1 MYICSNC
8 WYQSIAK
15 LWKCPECWSFWT
27 FSKIENKNSSSKKI
41 NILTWNKNIETKF
54 YDLDNKEIKRVF
66 TKWIKSSWFY
76 LLWWQPWIWKSTIAL
91 QILKAVKEKVNIWYF
106 SWEEESSAIL
116 ERYERLFWEKA
127 YFEIYFEIYHGTV
140 LEDIIET
147 IKYKKL
153 DIFVIDSIQ
162 TIYSNQTTW
171 IAWSVNQV
179 KYCSE
184 KLSEFL
190 KKFNKACIL
199 IWHITKS
206 WEIAWPK
213 YLEHI
218 VDVVAY
224 LEWDRLNEYRF
235 LRTQK
240 NRFWWTDDIAIFQ
253 MKENW
258 LIPVSNLKEIINSN
272 ISDTPWNVL
281 TVWIDNGRPVIT
293 NIEVLL
299 NKTKYK
305 FPKRSTIWVDNSR
318 IEMIIAVLERYLK
331 LDLWFMDIFIN
342 IPWEFEFYDSWID
355 LAIAVWILSAYK
367 NKKINHK
374 NIFIWEVS
382 LSWRINKTKFHDKR
396 IREVQS
402 MNVFDFQNIKN
413 IYTIKDFI

>member
-27 FSKIENKNSSSKKI
+27 FSKLEDENSSSKKI
-41 NILTWNKNIETKF
+41 HILTWNKNIETKF

-91 QILKAVKEKVNIWYF
+91 QILKAIKGKVNIWYF
-106 SWEEESSAIL
+106 SWEEEASAIT
-116 ERYERLFWEKA
+116 ERYKRLFVKNPT
-127 YFEIYFEIYHGTV
+127 FDIYYGTI
-140 LEDIIET
+140 LEDILET
-147 IKYKKL
+147 IKLNKI
-153 DIFVIDSIQ
+153 DIFIIDSIQ
-162 TIYSNQTTW
+162 TIYSNQATW
-171 IAWSVNQV
+171 IAWSINQV

-240 NRFWWTDDIAIFQ
+240 NRFWWTDDVSIFQ

-258 LIPVSNLKEIINSN
+258 LISISNLKEIINSN
-272 ISDTPWNVL
+272 IADIPWNVL

-305 FPKRSTIWVDNSR
+305 FPKRSSIWLDNSR

-331 LDLWFMDIFIN
+331 LDLWFIDIFVN
-342 IPWEFEFYDSWID
+342 IPWEFEFRDSWID
-355 LAIAVWILSAYK
+355 LAIAIWILSAYK
-367 NKKINHK
+367 NKQINHK
-374 NIFIWEVS
+374 NIFIWELS
-382 LSWRINKTKFHDKR
+382 LSWRINKTRFHDKR
-396 IREVQS
+396 TKEVQS
-402 MNVFDFQNIKN
+402 MNIFDYKNIKN

>member
-1 MYICSNC
+1 MYSCNNC
-8 WYQSIAK
+8 WYQTINK
-15 LWKCPECWSFWT
+15 LWRCPECWVFGSFQQEET
-27 FSKIENKNSSSKKI
+27 TKTSSFKG
-41 NILTWNKNIETKF
+41 NILSWNKNKKSRFFDI
-54 YDLDNKEIKRVF
+54 DNEEIKRVF
-66 TKWIKSSWFY
+66 TNWIKSSWVY
-76 LLWWQPWIWKSTIAL
+76 LLWWQPWIWKSTIVL
-91 QILKAVKEKVNIWYF
+91 QIIKAIKDDVKVWYF
-106 SWEEESSAIL
+106 SWEEESSAVL
-116 ERYERLFWEKA
+116 ERYERLFNEQA
-127 YFEIYFEIYHGTV
+127 SFNIYYGTV

-147 IKYKKL
+147 IKDEKL

-162 TIYSNQTTW
+162 TIYSKDSTW
-171 IAWSVNQV
+171 VAWSISQV

-184 KLSEFL
+184 KLSEFS
-190 KKFNKACIL
+190 KQFGIACLL

-253 MKENW
+253 MTKNW
-258 LIPVSNLKEIINSN
+258 LIPVSNLKEVMYSN
-272 ISDTPWNVL
+272 IVDIPWNVL

-293 NIEVLL
+293 NIEILL

-318 IEMIIAVLERYLK
+318 VEMIIAILERYLK
-331 LDLWFMDIFIN
+331 IDLWFLDIFVN
-342 IPWEFEFYDSWID
+342 IPWEFKFYDSGLD

-367 NKKINHK
+367 NKTIDSN

-382 LSWRINKTKFHDKR
+382 LSWKINKTKFHDKR
-396 IREVQS
+396 IKEVQS
-402 MNVFDFQNIKN
+402 MNIIDYTNIKN
-413 IYTIKDFI
+413 IYEIKDFV

>member
-8 WYQSIAK
+8 WYQSITK

-27 FSKIENKNSSSKKI
+27 FSKIENQNSSSKKI

-54 YDLDNKEIKRVF
+54 YDLNNKEIKRVF

-91 QILKAVKEKVNIWYF
+91 QILKAIKGKVNIWYF

-127 YFEIYFEIYHGTV
+127 CFEIYHSIV

-162 TIYSNQTTW
+162 TIYSNQATW
-171 IAWSVNQV
+171 IAWSINQV

-184 KLSEFL
+184 KISEFL

-199 IWHITKS
+199 IGHITKS

-240 NRFWWTDDIAIFQ
+240 NRFWWTDDIAIFE
-253 MKENW
+253 MRERW
-258 LIPVSNLKEIINSN
+258 LIPIVNLKEIINSN
-272 ISDTPWNVL
+272 ITPTPWNIL
-281 TVWIDNGRPVIT
+281 TVWIDNWRPVIIT
-293 NIEVLL
+293 IEVLL

-305 FPKRSTIWVDNSR
+305 FPKRSSIWVDSSR
-318 IEMIIAVLERYLK
+318 VEMIIAILEKYLK
-331 LDLWFMDIFIN
+331 INLWFTDIFIN
-342 IPWEFEFYDSWID
+342 IPWEFQFHDSWID
-355 LAIAVWILSAYK
+355 LAIAVGIFSAYI
-367 NKKINHK
+367 NKTINPK
-374 NIFIWEVS
+374 NIFIWELS
-382 LSWRINKTKFHDKR
+382 LSWKINKTKFHEKR
-396 IREVQS
+396 IKEAKN
-402 MNVFDFQNIKN
+402 MNIIDYNIVKN
-413 IYTIKDFI
+413 IQQIKKLI